1 MSSISKLGKMLNK
14 TQQDK
19 TIMEN
24 ESKSIHEFDINL
36 ICEYFLEI
44 ERQGPGSEEATKK
57 SLSFI
62 SNLNEKSN
70 ILDIGCG
77 TGGQTITIAQNSLGN
92 IFGID
97 LFPDFVN
104 KLNENA
110 RKLNLQ
116 SRIKGIVGSME
127 NLSFNN
133 EEFDLIWSEGAI
145 YNIGFK
151 RGLKEWNK
159 FIKKGGY
166 IAVTEA
172 SWFTQQRPNEIE
184 EFWMNAY
191 SEIDTIPNKVLQLQE
206 SGYRPVATFII
217 PENCWTDNF
226 YIPQVKAQELFLK
239 KYKGNKTVED
249 LIANQKY
256 EAQLY
261 SKYKDYYGYVFYIGQ
276 KI

>member
-1 MSSISKLGKMLNK
+1 
-14 TQQDK
+14 
-19 TIMEN
+19 MEN
-24 ESKSIHEFDINL
+24 ENKSIHEFDINL
-36 ICEYFLEI
+36 ICEYFLAI

-57 SLSFI
+57 ALSFI
-62 SNLNEKSN
+62 SNLNEKSK

-92 IFGID
+92 ICGID

-110 RKLNLQ
+110 IKLNLQ

-191 SEIDTIPNKVLQLQE
+191 SEIDTIPNKVSQLQE
-206 SGYRPVATFII
+206 YGYMPVAIFII
-217 PENCWTDNF
+217 PENCWIDNF
-226 YIPQVKAQELFLK
+226 YIPQIKAQELFLE

-261 SKYKDYYGYVFYIGQ
+261 STYRDYYGYVFYIGQ